1 MREYYRDFME
11 KKRAKNLL
19 MNGLM
24 FAVGFVI
31 IGIMISFIGAEN
43 VIDEMS
49 RADPVLVVLAVG
61 IMLIIL
67 SVKMVRWWILLAEAN
82 FPNASRV
89 YLIGQ
94 TMNLFAPIGTG
105 EVMRAAIAKNKLG
118 IKARE
123 TMAAV
128 VIERIADITFLVA
141 MSGIGVIF
149 FVPGGAENYIFLLLL
164 AAIIAVAFLL
174 IVKPQLFDRLA
185 LFIERTFEKRG
196 RFLSKLSLKISLS
209 MTKFKEAILKF
220 HKRKPALGAHM
231 VITIVSWIME
241 ATVTY
246 ILLIA
251 VGANP
256 PFILIVL
263 VINATSWV
271 VRTFLFLP
279 VGPKEV
285 TFIFLMGLFEI
296 DAGDASAVALI
307 MLALSYIVLG
317 SGAVV
322 SIITFGKTKV
332 SEDDKEGGEAE
343 KENNVGESEDGD
355 KGEENN
361 SEEPSSEDNKG

>member
-1 MREYYRDFME
+1 MRAYYRDFME

-43 VIDEMS
+43 VITEMS
-49 RADPVLVVLAVG
+49 RADPIMIVLAVVLMF
-61 IMLIIL
+61 IVLTL
-67 SVKMVRWWILLAEAN
+67 KLVRWWILFAEAN

-141 MSGIGVIF
+141 MTGIGVAM
-149 FVPGGAENYIFLLLL
+149 FVPGGKENYIFLLLL
-164 AAIIAVAFLL
+164 VAIIAVAFLL

-196 RFLSKLSLKISLS
+196 RFLSRLSMKISLS
-209 MTKFKEAILKF
+209 MTKFKEAILRF
-220 HKRKPALGAHM
+220 HKRKSALGAHI
-231 VITIVSWIME
+231 VITVVSWIGE
-241 ATVTY
+241 AMVTY
-246 ILLIA
+246 VLLKAI
-251 VGANP
+251 GADP
-256 PFILIVL
+256 PFILIIL

-285 TFIFLMGLFEI
+285 TFIVLMGQF
-296 DAGDASAVALI
+296 DVGADHAGAVALI
-307 MLALSYIVLG
+307 LLALSYVVLG
-317 SGAVV
+317 SGAIV
-322 SIITFGKTKV
+322 SIVTFGKAKI
-332 SEDDKEGGEAE
+332 SENDKEKGEEE
-343 KENNVGESEDGD
+343 KEEGDGESENIGEVEENNV
-355 KGEENN
+355 
-361 SEEPSSEDNKG
+361 EEPPSEDNNG

>member
-1 MREYYRDFME
+1 ME
-11 KKRAKNLL
+11 KKRVKNLL

-43 VIDEMS
+43 VIKEMS
-49 RADPVLVVLAVG
+49 RADPLMIVLAIVL
-61 IMLIIL
+61 MFIIL
-67 SVKMVRWWILLAEAN
+67 TVKLLRWWILLAEAN

-118 IKARE
+118 IRARE

-128 VIERIADITFLVA
+128 VIERLADITFLVA
-141 MSGIGVIF
+141 MTSIGVVM
-149 FVPGGAENYIFLLLL
+149 FVPGRENYIFMLLL

-174 IVKPQLFDRLA
+174 IVKPHLFDRLA
-185 LFIERTFEKRG
+185 LFVERIFEKRG
-196 RFLSKLSLKISLS
+196 RFLSKLSLKFSVS

-220 HKRKPALGAHM
+220 HKRKAALGAHI
-231 VITIVSWIME
+231 VITVVSWIIE
-241 ATVTY
+241 AMVTY
-246 ILLIA
+246 VLLIA
-251 VGANP
+251 VGASP
-256 PFILIVL
+256 PFIMFIL

-285 TFIFLMGLFEI
+285 TFIVLMGQF
-296 DAGDASAVALI
+296 DVGADHAGAVALI
-307 MLALSYIVLG
+307 MLALGYIVLG
-317 SGAVV
+317 SGAIV
-322 SIITFGKTKV
+322 SIVTFGKTRI
-332 SEDDKEGGEAE
+332 SEDDKEEGEVEKEDSDSESGNASGGE
-343 KENNVGESEDGD
+343 KEEEQIVED
-355 KGEENN
+355 
-361 SEEPSSEDNKG
+361 PSSEDNKG